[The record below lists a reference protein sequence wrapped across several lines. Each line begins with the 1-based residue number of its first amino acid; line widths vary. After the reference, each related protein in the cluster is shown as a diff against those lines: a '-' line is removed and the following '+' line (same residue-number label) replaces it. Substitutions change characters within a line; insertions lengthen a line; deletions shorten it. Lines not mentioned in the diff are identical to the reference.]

1 MRLRNIFLAIFCLFA
16 HASPASASKVLQPPD
31 TSSPYAMLNAFEQ
44 SALELRD
51 AVLKYQKT
59 RTLQDMRAMAAVAG
73 RIVRLFD
80 LDLAKD

>member
-1 MRLRNIFLAIFCLFA
+1 
-16 HASPASASKVLQPPD
+16 
-31 TSSPYAMLNAFEQ
+31 MLNAFEQ

-59 RTLQDMRAMAAVAG
+59 RTLEDMRAMAAVAG